1 MKRFE
6 AFINGCQVG
15 FVEALDISGACDVIY
30 KTHSPGASA
39 ILHFTRETN
48 AMNVLIDTTNWRAL
62 ARHDSYTAL
71 AALAV
76 IQFANIDTQI
86 IALGANKSWSVFDA
100 EQLAAIAHSVGVDI
114 TKKASYPD
122 IIKAVRT
129 AVEELDWL
137 ALPYTTDDLK
147 VQAYTIKPE
156 DARPLGFNPGS
167 DEPKILPKWPS
178 EPQRNRKR
186 ADSSYWHCFAAGL
199 GYGPGVTTE
208 GTIAHLRGQRAP
220 APERSQECRSA
231 PPAPPKPK
239 GKPKP
244 LRAPGTPAA
253 RPKAG
258 TSTGKVWDVADK
270 LWASFEE
277 KADLKGFRKLV
288 NEACTQEGVNAGTVN
303 VQFGKWKSSK
313 GL

>member
-6 AFINGCQVG
+6 AFINGRQAG
-15 FVEALDISGACDVIY
+15 FVEALDIDAACDVIY
-30 KTHSPGASA
+30 KTHSPDASA
-39 ILHFTRETN
+39 ILHFKCETN
-48 AMNVLIDTTNWRAL
+48 AVKVLIDTTNWRAI

-86 IALGANKSWSVFDA
+86 IALGASKGWSVFNA
-100 EQLAAIAHSVGVDI
+100 EQLASIAKSVGVDI
-114 TKKASYPD
+114 SKKASYPD
-122 IIKAVRT
+122 IIKTVRD
-129 AVEELDWL
+129 AVESLDWL
-137 ALPYTTDDLK
+137 ALPYSTDDLT
-147 VQAYTIKPE
+147 VQAFAIKPD
-156 DARPLGFNPGS
+156 DARPLGFDPGN
-167 DEPKILPKWPS
+167 DEPKTLPKWPS

-220 APERSQECRSA
+220 APERSQERRSA
-231 PPAPPKPK
+231 RPAPSSPQSKPK
-239 GKPKP
+239 AP
-244 LRAPGTPAA
+244 RAPGASAA
-253 RPKAG
+253 RPKEG
-258 TSTGKVWDVADK
+258 TSTGKVWDIADK
-270 LWASFEE
+270 LWASWKE
-277 KADLKGFRKLV
+277 KEDLKGFRKLV
-288 NEACTQEGVNAGTVN
+288 NEACTQEGVNVGTIN